1 MAFLPVSGQNSNASN
16 WNQVNN
22 MIRQL
27 NNEQT
32 TKTFK
37 QPGGNAVIT
46 GKLPYTGGYGTLIY
60 DSVPLPRILLA
71 TAPDDG
77 RPGLWITI
85 DDKNVIDELNA

>member
-37 QPGGNAVIT
+37 QAGGNAIIQ
-46 GKLPYTGGYGTLIY
+46 GRLPSGIYGTQMN
-60 DSVPLPRILLA
+60 DSDNVPRILLGFS
-71 TAPDDG
+71 PDDG
-77 RPGLWITI
+77 RPILAITSNGF
-85 DDKNVIDELNA
+85 DVIDELGG